1 MTAVI
6 TDLLGIRLRNKRSL
20 GSNRRLYPYDSTDH
34 SWLGTWQDSASR
46 MILSRHDSVSLASAR
61 DKDRMMARQNHT
73 VGTKQA
79 AVSEKRSANKAGA
92 GDAERAPRFQV
103 EHHWPGAPEKL

>member
-1 MTAVI
+1 MTAQTTPGLERGKV
-6 TDLLGIRLRNKRSL
+6 
-20 GSNRRLYPYDSTDH
+20 ST
-34 SWLGTWQDSASR
+34 SR

-79 AVSEKRSANKAGA
+79 VVPEKRSANKVGT
-92 GDAERAPRFQV
+92 GDAGRAPWFQV
-103 EHHWPGAPEKL
+103 EHHWPGAPDLGR